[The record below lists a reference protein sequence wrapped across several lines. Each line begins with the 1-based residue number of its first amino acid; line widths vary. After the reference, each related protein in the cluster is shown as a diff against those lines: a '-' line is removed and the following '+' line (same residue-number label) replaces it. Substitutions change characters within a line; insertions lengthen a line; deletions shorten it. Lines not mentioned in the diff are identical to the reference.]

1 MRKFLIAAL
10 FSLASLSCMAGV
22 DVNKASAADLD
33 SIKGVGPGTSTKI
46 IEARRAA
53 PFKDWN
59 DLVKRVPGI
68 AEKRAVKLSAEGL
81 TVNGEAYKPAYT
93 QTVARPWPDRRSASR
108 SKPGPRLQRP
118 ERADRSAFRP
128 DIKKPTACAVG
139 FLLQTVC

>member
-46 IEARRAA
+46 IEARKTA

-68 AEKRAVKLSAEGL
+68 AEKRAAQLSAQGL
-81 TVNGEAYKPAYT
+81 TVNGDSFKPAYT
-93 QTVARPWPDRRSASR
+93 PAVARP
-108 SKPGPRLQRP
+108 
-118 ERADRSAFRP
+118 ADRKAASNQPSPATTSR
-128 DIKKPTACAVG
+128 
-139 FLLQTVC
+139 

>member
-33 SIKGVGPGTSTKI
+33 GIKGVGPGTSTKI

-93 QTVARPWPDRRSASR
+93 QTVAKPAERKSVETRTPPAASGTR
-108 SKPGPRLQRP
+108 
-118 ERADRSAFRP
+118 
-128 DIKKPTACAVG
+128 
-139 FLLQTVC
+139 